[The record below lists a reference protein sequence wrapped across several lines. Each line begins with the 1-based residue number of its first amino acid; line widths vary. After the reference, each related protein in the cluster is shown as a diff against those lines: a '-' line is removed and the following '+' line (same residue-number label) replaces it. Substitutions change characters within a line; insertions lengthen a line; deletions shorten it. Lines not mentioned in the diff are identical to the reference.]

1 MIHEIIREYPGL
13 GSFFYGHWESI
24 ELTSTAFL
32 ILMGVMLGILLVLVL
47 GGLVG
52 YVLQSVAITKIAKK
66 MGAWRNIRIMACLPF
81 VRYFAI
87 GKLAERGDA
96 VLNTQKRRL
105 WGRLLLAV
113 CCISIPFMVAALLI
127 AAFGLIGTQMFA
139 MVNTTLEMA
148 HNDLVYI
155 LAFIVFLPF
164 ILFYLVAYEWYA
176 LMMVILPIAG
186 ILCLISG
193 VALIAWVR
201 VLCGTC
207 YYKVLRTVYA
217 QKTALILTIIG
228 AVTGLSPIV
237 LFVASLKKAE

>member
-1 MIHEIIREYPGL
+1 MEALLELYQAMGISPAVYEYG
-13 GSFFYGHWESI
+13 E
-24 ELTSTAFL
+24 A
-32 ILMGVMLGILLVLVL
+32 
-47 GGLVG
+47 
-52 YVLQSVAITKIAKK
+52 
-66 MGAWRNIRIMACLPF
+66 
-81 VRYFAI
+81 AI

-139 MVNTTLEMA
+139 MVNSALEMA
-148 HNDLVYI
+148 HNELVYI
-155 LAFIVFLPF
+155 LALIVFLPF

-186 ILCLISG
+186 ILCLILG

-228 AVTGLSPIV
+228 AVTGLTPIV
-237 LFVASLKKAE
+237 LFAASLKKAE